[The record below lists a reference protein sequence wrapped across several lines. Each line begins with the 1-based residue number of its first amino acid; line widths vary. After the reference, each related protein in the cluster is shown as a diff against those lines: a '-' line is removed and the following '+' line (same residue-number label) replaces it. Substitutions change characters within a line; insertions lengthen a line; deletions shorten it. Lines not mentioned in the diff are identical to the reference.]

1 MHLFSSPAFISFL
14 AMPSFGQMTKTT
26 IIYVA
31 AVAFV
36 LGVLVFVHEFG
47 HYAVAKLCG
56 VRVEVFSLGFG
67 KRLWGFRRG
76 DTDYRLSLLPVG
88 GYVKM
93 SGENPM
99 EDRTGDPGE
108 FMSHPR
114 WQRFLIAIAG
124 PAMNILLAICIL
136 TGLYMYHH
144 DFEAY
149 LRAPVDLVT
158 VLPNSPAEKAGLQKG
173 DRIIKVADVDN
184 PTWQQFRNLE
194 FISPNQPLDLIVQRG
209 DQTLNKTVV
218 PNVKEPDKIGDIGVE
233 HPQVVG
239 SLEPDGPA
247 LAAGV
252 QVSDVLE
259 AVDGKIVQDIP
270 HMLEQLQASKDQPI
284 HLTVLRDRKEVTLAL
299 TPKVMQG
306 KYRVGLRA
314 DLAEKLPFRAALA
327 QSTKECEENSM
338 LIFKLVGGML
348 RKKIPMESVSGPIGI
363 MKVSGEAAMIGPAP
377 LFYIMAMI
385 SLNLAIFNL
394 FPIPILD
401 GGLIL
406 LLLIESVMRRDIKQ
420 EIKERIY
427 QAAFVFLLLFAAV
440 VIFNDVAKSFH
451 HM

>member
-1 MHLFSSPAFISFL
+1 MHLFSSPAFISLL
-14 AMPSFGQMTKTT
+14 AMPSFGQLTKLT
-26 IIYVA
+26 IIYLA
-31 AVAFV
+31 AAAFV

-76 DTDYRLSLLPVG
+76 DTDYRLSALPVG

-99 EDRTGDPGE
+99 EDHTGDPGE
-108 FMSHPR
+108 FISHPR

-136 TGLYMYHH
+136 TALYMYHH
-144 DFEAY
+144 NFEAY

-158 VLPNSPAEKAGLQKG
+158 VLPNSPATQAGLQEG
-173 DRIIKVADVDN
+173 DRIIKVADVQN

-194 FISPNQPLDLIVQRG
+194 IIGSNEPLDLTIQRG
-209 DQTLNKTVV
+209 DTVLHKSV
-218 PNVKEPDKIGDIGVE
+218 TPLPTGADRIGEIGVE

-239 SLEPDGPA
+239 SLTDGPA
-247 LAAGV
+247 LAGGV
-252 QVSDVLE
+252 QVNDVLVS
-259 AVDGKIVQDIP
+259 VDGKIVHDIP
-270 HMLEQLQASKDQPI
+270 QMLDQLQASKDQPI
-284 HLTVLRDRKEVTLAL
+284 HLTVLRDRKPVELTL
-299 TPKVMQG
+299 TPKVIDG
-306 KYRVGLRA
+306 KYRVGLHA
-314 DLAEKLPFRAALA
+314 DLAEKLPFAAALA
-327 QSTKECEENSM
+327 QSARDCKENSL
-338 LIFKLVGGML
+338 LIFKLVGGMV
-348 RKKIPMESVSGPIGI
+348 RKKNMDSVSGPIGI
-363 MKVSGEAAMIGPAP
+363 VKVSGDAARIGPEP

-420 EIKERIY
+420 EIKERVY

>member
-1 MHLFSSPAFISFL
+1 
-14 AMPSFGQMTKTT
+14 MPSFGEMTKLI
-26 IIYVA
+26 IIYIA

-136 TGLYMYHH
+136 TTLYMYHH

-149 LRAPVDLVT
+149 LRVPVDLVT
-158 VLPNSPAEKAGLQKG
+158 ILPNSPAEKAGLQTG
-173 DRIIKVADVDN
+173 DRIIKVGDLQN

-194 FISPNQPLDLIVQRG
+194 IISSNDPLDLTIKRG
-209 DQTLNKTVV
+209 DTVLRKSV
-218 PNVKEPDKIGDIGVE
+218 MALPTGPEKSGEIGVE

-239 SLEPDGPA
+239 SLEPDAPA
-247 LAAGV
+247 QAAGIMV
-252 QVSDVLE
+252 NDVLVS
-259 AVDGKIVQDIP
+259 VDGKTVHDIP
-270 HMLEQLQASKDQPI
+270 QMLNQLQTTKDQPI
-284 HLTVLRDRKEVTLAL
+284 KLTVLRNGKNVELSL

-306 KYRVGLRA
+306 KYRIGLHA
-314 DLAEKLPFRAALA
+314 DLAEKLTFSAALA
-327 QSTKECEENSM
+327 QSAKECKENSL
-338 LIFKLVGGML
+338 LIFKLVGGMV
-348 RKKIPMESVSGPIGI
+348 RKKNMDAVSGPIGI
-363 MKVSGEAAMIGPAP
+363 MKASGEAARIGPAP

-420 EIKERIY
+420 EIKERVY
-427 QAAFVFLLLFAAV
+427 QAAFVFLLLFAAI

-451 HM
+451 